1 MIYVKTLSLD
11 QAADICLEMFELYT
25 EPYAYALMSGELP
38 AITYLVHRTASKDR
52 DWTAT
57 IRLKNSLTISIFR
70 CEIYIADILYLCR
83 RCKMYLQTPEVFRMA
98 ALFYMLHALLQTQ
111 HMDFST
117 NTDIDLPEGTIVA
130 LVPDG
135 LLGGEALALRIP
147 TGAFEKAY
155 ERGDTIPSEVE
166 LGMIE
171 GLSSAVMTR
180 LDPMLGNLDSIIA
193 VLKNNLTDEQLKKLM
208 DNANGTLANARGI
221 TAKFDNMMA
230 CEVPMLM
237 DSIRLVMTDVHQI
250 TSDIR
255 EADLKATI
263 LKLDTTV
270 NGVNQFMQTVNS
282 TEGTI
287 GMLLNDRDLYI
298 NLTNTVTSADSLLTD
313 LKAHP
318 KRYVHFSLFGKKDK

>member
-1 MIYVKTLSLD
+1 MKHFKEIRVAILAMI
-11 QAADICLEMFELYT
+11 
-25 EPYAYALMSGELP
+25 AL
-38 AITYLVHRTASKDR
+38 
-52 DWTAT
+52 
-57 IRLKNSLTISIFR
+57 
-70 CEIYIADILYLCR
+70 
-83 RCKMYLQTPEVFRMA
+83 
-98 ALFYMLHALLQTQ
+98 ALFYFGFNFLKGINIFHKTNTYVATFNTMNGLVEQGPVYVKGYKVGIVDRIEYDFTREEAFVVH
-111 HMDFST
+111 FST
-117 NTDIDLPEGTIVA
+117 NTENILPEGTVVA
-130 LVPDG
+130 FVPDG

-147 TGAFEKAY
+147 IGTYEKAY
-155 ERGDTIPSEVE
+155 ELGDTIPSEVE

-193 VLKNNLTDEQLKKLM
+193 VLKNNLTDEQLKMLL
-208 DNANGTLANARGI
+208 DNANGTLVNARGI
-221 TAKFDNMMA
+221 TAKFDNMMGNQ
-230 CEVPMLM
+230 VPMLL

-263 LKLDTTV
+263 LKLDPTL
-270 NGVNQFMQTVNS
+270 NGVNQFVQTVNS

-298 NLTNTVTSADSLLTD
+298 NLSNTVTSADSLLTD

-318 KRYVHFSLFGKKDK
+318 KRYVHFSPVGTKDN

>member
-1 MIYVKTLSLD
+1 MKHFKEIRVAILAMI
-11 QAADICLEMFELYT
+11 
-25 EPYAYALMSGELP
+25 AL
-38 AITYLVHRTASKDR
+38 
-52 DWTAT
+52 
-57 IRLKNSLTISIFR
+57 
-70 CEIYIADILYLCR
+70 
-83 RCKMYLQTPEVFRMA
+83 
-98 ALFYMLHALLQTQ
+98 ALFYFGFNFLKGINIFHKTNTYVATFHTMNGLVEQGPVYVKGYKVGIVDRIEYDFTREEAFLVH
-111 HMDFST
+111 FST
-117 NTDIDLPEGTIVA
+117 NTDIVLPEGTVVA

-147 TGAFEKAY
+147 IGTYEKAY
-155 ERGDTIPSEVE
+155 ELGDTIPSEVE

-193 VLKNNLTDEQLKKLM
+193 VLKNNLTDEQLKMLL
-208 DNANGTLANARGI
+208 DNANGTLVNARGI
-221 TAKFDNMMA
+221 TSKFDNMMGNQ
-230 CEVPMLM
+230 VSMLL

-263 LKLDTTV
+263 LKLDTTM
-270 NGVNQFMQTVNS
+270 NGVNQFVQTVNS

-298 NLTNTVTSADSLLTD
+298 NLSNTVTSADSLLTD